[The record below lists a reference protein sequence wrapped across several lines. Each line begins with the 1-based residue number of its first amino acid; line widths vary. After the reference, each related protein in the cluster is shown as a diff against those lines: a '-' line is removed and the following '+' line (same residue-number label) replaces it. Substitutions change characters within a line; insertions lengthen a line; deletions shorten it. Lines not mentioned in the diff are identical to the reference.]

1 MDIIRNI
8 LIQKIGHDNFDK
20 DTVLSEVLD
29 SLDMVDVVMRLEKHY
44 CIEITADEQVSLRIV
59 SDIYDVIMIKTKNY
73 ERIHSIL

>member
-29 SLDMVDVVMRLEKHY
+29 SLDIVDIVMRFEKHY
-44 CIEITADEQVSLRIV
+44 GIEITADEQVSLRIV
-59 SDIYDVIMIKTKNY
+59 SDIYDLIMIKT
-73 ERIHSIL
+73 L